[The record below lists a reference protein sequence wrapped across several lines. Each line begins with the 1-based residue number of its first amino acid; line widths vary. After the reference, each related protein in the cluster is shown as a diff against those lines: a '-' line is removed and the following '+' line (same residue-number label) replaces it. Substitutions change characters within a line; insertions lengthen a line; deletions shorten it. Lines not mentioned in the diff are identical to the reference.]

1 MEDITRVIY
10 LCYFLLI
17 FDLPLIR
24 PFLTFTVE
32 HKLIPK
38 SMVQFDKVEFKLSPR
53 DVTFF

>member
-1 MEDITRVIY
+1 MEDITRFIY

-17 FDLPLIR
+17 FYLP
-24 PFLTFTVE
+24 FWTFTVE
-32 HKLIPK
+32 HKLK